1 MKKFGYLEL
10 AEIPWDFFFLEIFL
24 IQSISISSENG
35 IKIIWIFGIS
45 GEARGFKYIRIVR
58 KYNARLKGNNCTEVK
73 FFFKEIIRRDNIRE

>member
-1 MKKFGYLEL
+1 MGL
-10 AEIPWDFFFLEIFL
+10 
-24 IQSISISSENG
+24 
-35 IKIIWIFGIS
+35 KIIWIFGIS